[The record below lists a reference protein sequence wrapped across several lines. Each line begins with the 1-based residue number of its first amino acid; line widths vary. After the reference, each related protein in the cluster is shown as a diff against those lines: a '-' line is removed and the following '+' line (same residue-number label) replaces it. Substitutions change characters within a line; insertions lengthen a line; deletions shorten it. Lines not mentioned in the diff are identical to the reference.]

1 MKQSQ
6 LISGL
11 DCTCDRL
18 RRLTRRVT
26 QMYDHHLQPSGL
38 RITQFVLLATLEAA
52 ESVSVT
58 ELAEALG
65 MDRTTLTRNLQ
76 PLALSGYLTV
86 DEGSDRRSRSV
97 RITDVGSTVVKN
109 ATLYWEKAQKQM
121 VEVIGAEQLQKF
133 HELMDCSLEQL
144 SAD

>member
-1 MKQSQ
+1 MKRSRF
-6 LISGL
+6 ISDL

-26 QMYDHHLQPSGL
+26 QMYDQHLQPSGL

-76 PLALSGYLTV
+76 PLALAGYLTV

-97 RITDVGSTVVKN
+97 QLTEAGSTVLKN
-109 ATLYWEKAQKQM
+109 AKLYWEEAQKQM
-121 VEVIGAEQLQKF
+121 VEVIGTEQLQKF
-133 HELMDCSLEQL
+133 HELMDFSLEQL
-144 SAD
+144 SSD